1 MAERQEQAGKRAYT
15 SSCKLKRSARS
26 SSKRS
31 AQRCAPVSASTNW
44 ALTVAAALEEGWRA
58 LKAFE
63 KEQEPVIT
71 AGLAARKASREAYA
85 AAVKA
90 WEMRME
96 LERATSEKTRPEH

>member
-1 MAERQEQAGKRAYT
+1 M
-15 SSCKLKRSARS
+15 
-26 SSKRS
+26 
-31 AQRCAPVSASTNW
+31 
-44 ALTVAAALEEGWRA
+44 
-58 LKAFE
+58 KAFE

-96 LERATSEKTRPEH
+96 RARATSEKTRPELRLTICRGLLPNVVGT

>member
-1 MAERQEQAGKRAYT
+1 MFLAYGDQIKFLGRL
-15 SSCKLKRSARS
+15 KLIVKAMKGLPPDTTF
-26 SSKRS
+26 SK
-31 AQRCAPVSASTNW
+31 
-44 ALTVAAALEEGWRA
+44 ALAAALEEGWRA
-58 LKAFE
+58 LKVFE

-96 LERATSEKTRPEH
+96 LERATSEKTRPEL